1 MTFHADCWVSLHA
14 TVQAAYLERY
24 STDGVAALV
33 NPYSRTEMASWLPE
47 AAIEEAVES
56 LSEQLVVESFDDP
69 VLTEE
74 LRTGE

>member
-1 MTFHADCWVSLHA
+1 MTFHVDCWVALHA

-24 STDGVAALV
+24 HDDGVVALV

-56 LSEQLVVESFDDP
+56 LSEQLVVESFDAP

-74 LRTGE
+74 LRAGE